1 MTAFPPLTRIASFL
15 TREVT
20 EAERETVP
28 SYREMPSHLLQE
40 LRDVRKRCGRI
51 AALRY
56 LQFFVGRENERRAPD
71 FIEDV
76 VENPNAVASRWQI
89 FDTVIVAKLP
99 IVSATVAAYLSVFDE
114 LDGERWY
121 RLVSEPLQLGV
132 PDDGAPGILL
142 RDYYWYGPTPWR
154 GESQDRPYVGRIQ
167 QCSRRD
173 NNRLEEIPEAELP
186 IAVRRWLAREIA
198 SHFRFTNLQPP
209 YTYHAI
215 RESLRSYSWP
225 VRSDDGRDRTLITD
239 IEPSADILIAIDA
252 LVKESQLPGAD
263 FPNSAGFL
271 GPDDWYR

>member
-1 MTAFPPLTRIASFL
+1 MKRAPSPARVAPFL

-20 EAERETVP
+20 EAERESVP
-28 SYREMPSHLLQE
+28 SYREMSEQTLAE
-40 LRDVRKRCGRI
+40 LRHVNRTFGMI
-51 AALRY
+51 AAVHY
-56 LQFFVGRENERRAPD
+56 IHFFVNREDDRETMD

-99 IVSATVAAYLSVFDE
+99 LVSATVAAYLSVFDE

-167 QCSRRD
+167 QCSKRD

-198 SHFRFTNLQPP
+198 SRFGFTKLQPP
-209 YTYHAI
+209 YTHHTI

-225 VRSDDGRDRTLITD
+225 ASDDGVTYTETSD
-239 IEPSADILIAIDA
+239 IEPSADVLIAVDA